1 MCPLTGDLLSE
12 EREPRPKKYPA
23 KLQQALQLCNQP
35 YNLLSISSGDQDQNL
50 MAQSAKF
57 GVRKI
62 IYIAKLNFFIARQY
76 AAFKN
81 PVFENSEQ
89 AISHF
94 RKMHSEQ
101 NGLCLPRALF
111 AAKTS
116 QAFESSGVVFLGVFL
131 PSSQMHAWVIENQ
144 KQPDSMD
151 NIWLH
156 YRPVAAI
163 C

>member
-12 EREPRPKKYPA
+12 EKEPRPKQYPV
-23 KLQQALQLCNQP
+23 KLQQALKLCNRP
-35 YNLLSISSGDQDQNL
+35 YNLTSISSGDHDPDL
-50 MAQSAKF
+50 TIPSAKF
-57 GVRKI
+57 GVRKM

-76 AAFKN
+76 AAFTN

-94 RKMHSEQ
+94 RKSYRRQ

-116 QAFESSGVVFLGVFL
+116 RAFETSGVIFLGVFL
-131 PSSQMHAWVIENQ
+131 PSSQMHAWVIENH
-144 KQPDSMD
+144 KQPDTMD
-151 NIWLH
+151 NVWLH